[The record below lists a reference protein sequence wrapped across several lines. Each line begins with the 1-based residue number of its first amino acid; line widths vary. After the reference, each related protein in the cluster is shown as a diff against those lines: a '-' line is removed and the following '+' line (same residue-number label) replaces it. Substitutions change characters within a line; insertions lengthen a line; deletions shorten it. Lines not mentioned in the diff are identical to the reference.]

1 MCELSRPIEGLR
13 VAKIQ
18 DGFFRVHLDN
28 LDRLFEAGADE
39 VMLCAYLVMACG
51 THKGGATSTW
61 SVEAVRKYAG
71 CRPTRAK
78 EAVDCLIE
86 IGMVKLNDERSK
98 KGRPVYTLIDWGATT
113 PERELWLPNTLVV
126 GVVDAAPY
134 PLALLREG
142 KDPQRIRLLLD
153 LYSHQRLIEEGGV
166 SADLL
171 SAPVA
176 MEKIGEKNGSNVWQI
191 GDGSYNVSDALTAGH
206 GASFWERFGTLRAL
220 GFIEETFLIEDAEGG
235 EPLFIRGTSN
245 EEMAQ
250 YRLLQN
256 HAKNLLGRD
265 SIGFAL
271 PIPQHIKDP
280 FARVIVRIK
289 HRPKTKRT
297 AAWWGQ
303 LQEINRAYLNRYGL
317 LKEEKTIAPMFGGIS
332 FT

>member
-18 DGFFRVHLDN
+18 DGFFRVHWDN

-98 KGRPVYTLIDWGATT
+98 KGRPVYTLIDWSDAA
-113 PERELWLPNTLVV
+113 PEGELWLPNTLVV

-134 PLALLREG
+134 PPALLRES
-142 KDPQRIRLLLD
+142 KDPYIFRLLLD
-153 LYSHQRLIEEGGV
+153 FYARQNLIDDGGIP
-166 SADLL
+166 ADLL
-171 SAPVA
+171 EAPLSI
-176 MEKIGEKNGSNVWQI
+176 EKVGEKNGSNIWHI
-191 GDGSYNVSDALTAGH
+191 GQGTYTASEELKKVH
-206 GASFWERFGTLRAL
+206 GRGLWERFRVLKTH
-220 GFIEETFLIEDAEGG
+220 GFAEEVTLIEDAKGG
-235 EPLFIRGTSN
+235 EPLFIYGSSN
-245 EEMAQ
+245 EEVRQ
-250 YRLLQN
+250 QRLLDQ
-256 HAKNLLGRD
+256 HAQELLGRPD
-265 SIGFAL
+265 DRSL
-271 PIPQHIKDP
+271 MPIPQHIKDP
-280 FARVIVRIK
+280 FARVIVRLK

-303 LQEINRAYLNRYGL
+303 LQEINKAYLNRYGL
-317 LKEEKTIAPMFGGIS
+317 LQEEKTIAPMYGSIS
-332 FT
+332 FI